1 MSTHHTPHPRSGA
14 TPPSWTN
21 GEIANEKASKAN
33 STPGRIKSPRQIRAL
48 QALLN
53 GPIRREHLDR
63 TCGVSNGPELIARLR
78 TRGLKIICDETQAVI
93 DRDGCEAY
101 PGVYSLHS
109 ESRAKAID
117 LLKNSEV
124 AGC

>member
-1 MSTHHTPHPRSGA
+1 MSAHHSLHLKSGA
-14 TPPSWTN
+14 TPTSWADD
-21 GEIANEKASKAN
+21 EIANGKASKAN
-33 STPGRIKSPRQIRAL
+33 STPGRIKSQRQIRAL

-78 TRGLKIICDETQAVI
+78 ARGLKIICDESQAVI
-93 DRDGCEAY
+93 DRDGREAY

-109 ESRAKAID
+109 ESRAKAIG